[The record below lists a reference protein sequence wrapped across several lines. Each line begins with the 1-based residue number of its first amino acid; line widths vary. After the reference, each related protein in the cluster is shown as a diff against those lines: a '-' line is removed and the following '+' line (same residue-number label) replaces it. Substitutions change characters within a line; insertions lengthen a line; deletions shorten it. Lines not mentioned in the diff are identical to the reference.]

1 MRNYDRVVQEVTS
14 GFDAG
19 FVTIGPAAAG
29 MQTMADATGSFQTKF
44 RYLLVAAD
52 GVNWQIG
59 VGEYF
64 PGTPDSV
71 DLSSISWS
79 SNSGDPISLPAPG
92 SGPHGWLYCTPAAAD
107 GVLTDGNDPP
117 SADDLAAFGYLVAG
131 NGALAAAAYTVALG
145 LYAQALAANGTAL
158 GAWTKAGV
166 PGALM
171 YGDGADGAQRGHWL
185 AWSGRANSSG
195 TTPAIIGNGET
206 PDRFVPREGSAYEL
220 DVRVI
225 GRRTSPS
232 AAAWG
237 ASARVVLLYPTGG
250 GPAIVGTPIWTVDG
264 ATAGVSCSAALSIA
278 SGAMQI
284 AVTGNA
290 AGETWRWSA
299 SVSGV
304 EQWGD

>member
-1 MRNYDRVVQEVTS
+1 MRAYDRVVQEVTS
-14 GFDAG
+14 GFDSG
-19 FVTIGPAAAG
+19 FVSIGPAAAG
-29 MQTMADATGSFQTKF
+29 MRTLSDATGSYQDKF

-52 GVNWQIG
+52 GVSWQMG

-64 PGTPDSV
+64 PGSPDTV
-71 DLSSISWS
+71 DLSAISWS
-79 SNSGDPISLPAPG
+79 SNSGDRISLPAPE
-92 SGPHGWLYCTPAAAD
+92 SGPYGWLSCIPAAAD
-107 GVLTDGNDPP
+107 SVLTDGNDPP
-117 SADDLAAFGYLVAG
+117 SADDLVAFGYLAAG
-131 NGALAAAAYTVALG
+131 TGALAAAAYTVALG

-185 AWSGRANSSG
+185 AWAGRTNSSG

-206 PDRFVPREGSAYEL
+206 PDRFVPREGAAYEL

-232 AAAWG
+232 AASWG

-250 GPAIVGTPIWTVDG
+250 SPTIVGTPSFTVDG
-264 ATAGVSCSAALSIA
+264 ASAGVSCSAALSIV
-278 SGAMQI
+278 SGTLQI

-299 SVSGV
+299 SLSGV